1 MKNTRAAI
9 QNRQNEIL
17 QLLKKQGKMPV
28 SLLAERLNVTETTI
42 RRDLNQME
50 NEGFIR
56 RSFGNAELT
65 SIDDMRLI
73 EPTNIEDEK
82 ELTRRKI
89 ARKAAEHVEDG
100 DVIFLNSSGTASLIL
115 EYLAGKNV
123 TVLTNNARVINRP
136 HGPNVQ
142 LLLVGGEIYGR
153 KQSLI
158 GQFALD
164 TIKKVVATKCFMGVS
179 GISADGGLTSVILP
193 ETQINILMLQQCRG
207 SRIVVAD
214 GSKVGITQNYFS
226 GSLGDITHLIT
237 DYGAD
242 ERALQVISQ
251 AGVSVEKV

>member
-1 MKNTRAAI
+1 MKNSRAAI
-9 QNRQNEIL
+9 QSRQNEIM

-28 SLLAERLNVTETTI
+28 SLLAERLGVTETTI
-42 RRDLNQME
+42 RRDLAQME
-50 NEGFIR
+50 GAGFIR
-56 RSFGNAELT
+56 RSFGNAEL
-65 SIDDMRLI
+65 SAVDDMRQI

-89 ARKAAEHVEDG
+89 ARKAAEYVEDG

-123 TVLTNNARVINRP
+123 TVLTNNARVISRP

-142 LLLVGGEIYGR
+142 LLLVGGEVYGK

-164 TIKKVVATKCFMGVS
+164 TIGRVVATKCFMGVS

-193 ETQINILMLQQCRG
+193 ETQVNILMLQQCRG
-207 SRIVVAD
+207 PRIVVAD
-214 GSKVGITQNYFS
+214 GSKVGLVQNYFS
-226 GSLGDITHLIT
+226 GNLSDITHLIT
-237 DYGAD
+237 DSGAD
-242 ERALQVISQ
+242 SRSLQDIIQ
-251 AGVSVEKV
+251 AGVLVETV

>member
-1 MKNTRAAI
+1 MKNSRTAI
-9 QNRQNEIL
+9 QSRQNEIL
-17 QLLKKQGKMPV
+17 QLLKKQQKMPV
-28 SLLAERLNVTETTI
+28 SLLAERMGVTETTI
-42 RRDLNQME
+42 RRDLIQME
-50 NEGFIR
+50 QAGSVR
-56 RSFGNAELT
+56 RSFGNAEYLAVNN
-65 SIDDMRLI
+65 MREI

-89 ARKAAEHVEDG
+89 AKKAAEHVEDG

-142 LLLVGGEIYGR
+142 LMLVGGEVYGR

-164 TIKKVVATKCFMGVS
+164 TINRVLASKCFLGVS

-193 ETQINILMLQQCRG
+193 ETQVNILMLQQCRG
-207 SRIVVAD
+207 EKIVVAD
-214 GSKVGITQNYFS
+214 GSKVGLIQNYFS
-226 GSLGDITHLIT
+226 GNINDITHLVT
-237 DYGAD
+237 DTSAD
-242 ERALQVISQ
+242 DRSIQDIAH
-251 AGVSVEKV
+251 AGVTVECV

>member
-1 MKNTRAAI
+1 MKNSRAAI
-9 QNRQNEIL
+9 QSRQNEIL

-28 SLLAERLNVTETTI
+28 SLLAERLGVTETTI
-42 RRDLNQME
+42 RRDLVQME
-50 NEGFIR
+50 KAGFIR
-56 RSFGNAELT
+56 RSFGNAEL
-65 SIDDMRLI
+65 SAVDDMRQI

-89 ARKAAEHVEDG
+89 ARKAAEYVEDG

-123 TVLTNNARVINRP
+123 TVLTNNARVISRP

-142 LLLVGGEIYGR
+142 LLLVGGEVYGK

-164 TIKKVVATKCFMGVS
+164 TIGRVVATKCIMGVS

-193 ETQINILMLQQCRG
+193 ETQVNILMLQQCRG
-207 SRIVVAD
+207 PRIVVAD
-214 GSKVGITQNYFS
+214 GSKVGLVQNYFS
-226 GSLGDITHLIT
+226 GNLSDITHLIT
-237 DYGAD
+237 DSGAD
-242 ERALQVISQ
+242 DRSVHDIIQ
-251 AGVSVEKV
+251 AGVIVETV